1 MTLTDKEKL
10 KAIQE
15 RIDAIHM
22 DDYEFCV
29 GEIQKI
35 LGGKIPKNFEKIEE
49 ALEFIERILKS
60 NPNQLGTAEES
71 LLVKVDQFKIIK
83 KILES

>member
-1 MTLTDKEKL
+1 MNDKEKL

-15 RIDAIHM
+15 RIDATHM

-60 NPNQLGTAEES
+60 DPDQTGNAEEN
-71 LLVKVDQFKIIK
+71 LRVKLQQFETIK
-83 KILES
+83 EILEK